1 MGFAGVFALGF
12 VVGAV
17 TATTYLFVDVIIDM
31 LDTET
36 NL

>member
-1 MGFAGVFALGF
+1 MSLAGVFALGF